1 MHPNAQNV
9 IKVMESDILI
19 LHVMFV
25 RIKIANIVESILPSV
40 KNANLV
46 LDLIAKCAKIVLNTV
61 WNAMIIIK
69 NVQNVKFLNF

>member
-1 MHPNAQNV
+1 
-9 IKVMESDILI
+9 MESDILI
-19 LHVMFV
+19 LHVMLV
-25 RIKIANIVESILPSV
+25 RIKIVNIVGSILPCV

-46 LDLIAKCAKIVLNTV
+46 LDLMRTECAKIVLNTA